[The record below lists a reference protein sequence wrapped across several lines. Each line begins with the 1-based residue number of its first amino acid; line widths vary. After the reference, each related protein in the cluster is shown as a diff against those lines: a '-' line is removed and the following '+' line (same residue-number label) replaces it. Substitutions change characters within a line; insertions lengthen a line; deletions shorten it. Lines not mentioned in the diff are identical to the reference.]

1 MFGKGANMRAY
12 YTEIPGR
19 KHNHCEDSSFAR
31 QLKDK
36 HGMNVGVYIIGD
48 GLSGYEG
55 AKASHLAVKS
65 TGEKICDNISL
76 QGIEASLEIVT
87 RAIIETN
94 ETLTKLTQET
104 RTTLDLVVVSAET
117 PPLYA
122 HLGDGRIYGIAE
134 SQIQQL
140 TTDESDGPKGPSNF
154 LGEEYI
160 YGRSIDK
167 RIKIQILQKRPK
179 ALFLTTDGLRSRVPE
194 QFIQK
199 ILQDKYHH
207 PQKIID
213 ILAAEVNTPYAK
225 IAELEQGRLDR
236 LYQLLTPIEQI
247 KDPKEKL
254 EHLLQVYEQRSQENV
269 INAIDSM
276 LPFDDVTMIYVDIDD
291 TVEQGLARL
300 VNLQTQE
307 LPKYIQENTD
317 LKKTVHASDENLRSS
332 KLRNVELEKRLEE
345 RITEISNLEH
355 TIQTQQEEIK
365 QYQNTESE
373 KNTTIEELE
382 NKEREQS
389 KKYVQLIEKT
399 AKIMEEKGAKANRT
413 IPKIFTSIKD
423 FFTDNK

>member
-1 MFGKGANMRAY
+1 MFGKVANMRAY

-19 KHNHCEDSSFAR
+19 KHNQCEDSSFAR

-104 RTTLDLVVVSAET
+104 RTTLDLVVVSAAN

-122 HLGDGRIYGIAE
+122 HLGDGRIYGITE

-140 TTDESDGPKGPSNF
+140 TIDESDGPKGPSNF

-194 QFIQK
+194 QFIQR

-213 ILAAEVNTPYAK
+213 ILAAEVNTPHAK
-225 IAELEQGRLDR
+225 ITELEQGRLDR
-236 LYQLLTPIEQI
+236 LYQLLPPIEQI
-247 KDPKEKL
+247 KDPKEKV

-269 INAIDSM
+269 MNAIDSM

-300 VNLQTQE
+300 TNLQTQ
-307 LPKYIQENTD
+307 LPNYIQENAD
-317 LKKTVHASDENLRSS
+317 LQNLLKTSNENTRLSD
-332 KLRNVELEKRLEE
+332 LRNVELEKRLEE
-345 RITEISNLEH
+345 RTTEISNLEQ

-373 KNTTIEELE
+373 KNITIEKLE
-382 NKEREQS
+382 NETRAQS
-389 KKYVQLIEKT
+389 KKFVQSIEKT
-399 AKIMEEKGAKANRT
+399 AKIMDEKGAKANRR
-413 IPKIFTSIKD
+413 IPKIMAGIWNFLNNEK
-423 FFTDNK
+423 